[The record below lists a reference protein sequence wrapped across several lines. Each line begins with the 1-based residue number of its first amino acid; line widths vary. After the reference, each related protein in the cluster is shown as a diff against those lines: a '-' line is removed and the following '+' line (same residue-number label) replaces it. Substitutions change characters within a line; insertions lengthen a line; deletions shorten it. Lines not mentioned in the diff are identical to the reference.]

1 MKTSA
6 RKRRLKKIL
15 LADPDADSR
24 EVLRWYL
31 QLLNYPAPIEARDGE
46 EALSK
51 ALFEL
56 PDLILMEVSLPRVDG
71 FQIVAHLRNNP
82 WTRNMLAAA
91 TTAMALPGDRERC
104 LARGFDAYLAKPFTL
119 LELDDLLQAAL
130 LTRFKSA
137 RTARP

>member
-24 EVLRWYL
+24 EVLRCYL

>member
-1 MKTSA
+1 
-6 RKRRLKKIL
+6 
-15 LADPDADSR
+15 
-24 EVLRWYL
+24 LRCYL
-31 QLLNYPAPIEARDGE
+31 QLLNYPAPSEARDGE

-51 ALFEL
+51 ALLEL
-56 PDLILMEVSLPRVDG
+56 PDLILMEVSLPKLDG

-130 LTRFKSA
+130 LTRLKPDRA
-137 RTARP
+137 ARP